1 MRSARDFRYRVPSRA
16 EVARR
21 LEELVRGAIARSEVA
36 DWASE
41 FITYDDPRIYP
52 EIRDSAVWRAL
63 TQLAGADLPTTDRK
77 FLHDENDFSAWL
89 SELRGAE

>member
-1 MRSARDFRYRVPSRA
+1 MRSARDFRYRVPTRV

-21 LEELVRGAIARSEVA
+21 LEELVQGEVARSEVA

-41 FITYDDPRIYP
+41 LITYDDPQIYP
-52 EIRDSAVWRAL
+52 DVNDSAVWRAL
-63 TQLAGADLPTTDRK
+63 TQLAGADLPATDRE